1 MDATFTLVGGG
12 FSGTVLAVQLLRRL
26 PAAPARIVLVD
37 PAPEPGRG
45 VAYARLAYPYLLNV
59 PAGQLSIERTRP
71 NDFVDYAKRTLGA
84 ATARDFLPR
93 ALYGDYLIERLRLAI
108 QRAPAQVSF
117 EHVRAEAVAV
127 EKTRRHS
134 WLVTLSSGERIASE
148 AVVLATGHARPAP
161 LAAARGLDRPNDLWE
176 ETGAIAPDKDVL
188 ILGTGL
194 TMADAVCR
202 LAQHGD
208 RSGRIMALSRH
219 GLLPQPQSDFC
230 RGCYEGDA
238 ETLERLAGVSARAL
252 LHHARGLADE
262 AGEDWRDWR
271 EVIAYL
277 REHAPAIW
285 HAMPEAERARF
296 LRHVRP
302 YWDVHRHRLP
312 AATAEV
318 LANLFADR
326 RLEARAGRLLSL
338 EPWGDR
344 IRASVLPRGAAAPE
358 HQVFDHVI
366 NCTGPDAR
374 IAQSRD
380 PLWRT
385 LVAGG
390 LVKPDPL
397 GLGLCTGA
405 GGELLD
411 SAGRVQRNAWYLGPL
426 LRAEHWEATAVPE
439 LRVRAEQLAARLV
452 TGFGGETRRSPA
464 RVEGAT
470 IALHERP
477 SRKIAAT
484 AAAR

>member
-26 PAAPARIVLVD
+26 AGTPAHIVLVD

-45 VAYARLAYPYLLNV
+45 VAYAQREHPYLLNV

-71 NDFVDYAKRTLGA
+71 NDFVDHARRALGE
-84 ATARDFLPR
+84 ATGRDFLPR

-117 EHVRAEAVAV
+117 EHIRGEAVAV
-127 EKTRRHS
+127 ERTHRHS
-134 WLVTLSSGERIASE
+134 WLVTLSSGERIATQ

-202 LAQHGD
+202 LAERGE
-208 RSGRIMALSRH
+208 RSGRIVALSRH

-230 RGCYEGDA
+230 RGCYEGDPEA
-238 ETLERLAGVSARAL
+238 LERLAGVSARAL
-252 LHHARGLADE
+252 LHYVRGLADE

-271 EVIAYL
+271 EVIAFL

-296 LRHVRP
+296 VRHVRP

-312 AATAEV
+312 GATAEV
-318 LANLFADR
+318 LANLLAHH

-338 EPWGDR
+338 EAWGDR
-344 IRASVLPRGAAAPE
+344 IRASVLPRGATAPE
-358 HQVFDHVI
+358 HHVFDHVI

-385 LVAGG
+385 LVASG

-426 LRAEHWEATAVPE
+426 LRADHWEATAVSE
-439 LRVRAEQLAARLV
+439 LRARAEQLAARLV
-452 TGFGGETRRSPA
+452 TALGGEARPSPA
-464 RVEGAT
+464 RAQGAN
-470 IALHERP
+470 IVLHERP

>member
-1 MDATFTLVGGG
+1 MDATFTIVGGG

-26 PAAPARIVLVD
+26 PATPARIVLVD

-45 VAYARLAYPYLLNV
+45 VAYAQREHPYLLNV

-71 NDFVDYAKRTLGA
+71 NEFVDFARRTLGEVN
-84 ATARDFLPR
+84 ARDFLPR

-108 QRAPAQVSF
+108 QRAPAPVVF

-127 EKTRRHS
+127 EQARRHA
-134 WLVTLSSGERIASE
+134 WRVTLSNGGSVATQF
-148 AVVLATGHARPAP
+148 VVLATGHARPAP

-176 ETGAIAPDKDVL
+176 QTGAIAPDQDVL

-202 LAQHGD
+202 LARHGE
-208 RSGRIMALSRH
+208 RSGRIVALSRH

-230 RGCYEGDA
+230 RGGYEGDA
-238 ETLERLAGVSARAL
+238 EALERLAGVSTRAL
-252 LHHARGLADE
+252 LHYARGLADE

-271 EVIAYL
+271 EVIAFL
-277 REHAPAIW
+277 REHAPSIW
-285 HAMPEAERARF
+285 RAMPEAERARF

-312 AATAEV
+312 GATAEI
-318 LANLFADR
+318 LANLLAR
-326 RLEARAGRLLSL
+326 QELETRAGRLLSL

-344 IRASVLPRGAAAPE
+344 IRATVLPRGAATPE
-358 HQVFDHVI
+358 HPVFDHVI

-374 IAQSRD
+374 ISQSRD

-397 GLGLCTGA
+397 GLGLCTGT

-411 SAGRVQRNAWYLGPL
+411 SAGHVQRNAWYLGPL
-426 LRAEHWEATAVPE
+426 LRADHWEATAVPE
-439 LRVRAEQLAARLV
+439 LRSRAELLAARLV
-452 TGFGGETRRSPA
+452 AASGGETQRSPA
-464 RVEGAT
+464 NREGAN
-470 IALHERP
+470 IPVHERP